1 MQKLAL
7 NKICFWFC
15 RY

>member
-7 NKICFWFC
+7 IFNPG
-15 RY
+15 RL